1 MTLPLFFSLTPLLF
15 VTSEYILIDKGY
27 LLNQFI
33 RENINIVWK
42 ECLKKDKMLNIW
54 GFLNNDTW
62 PTFMLGNKG
71 EK

>member
-1 MTLPLFFSLTPLLF
+1 MTPPLFFSLTPLLF
-15 VTSEYILIDKGY
+15 GTSEYILIDKGY

-62 PTFMLGNKG
+62 PTFMMGNKG